1 MSRVSGG
8 EDPRYGR
15 TANVNDAVAAYLA
28 QHVRPT
34 LRTAQAVERRLRK
47 NVLAVIGGVP
57 LGELHRRDINRVLTP
72 ILARGA
78 RVEAARVF
86 EDMRAFLGWAVSRG
100 DLDFNPADGV
110 KKPEGSQARERVL
123 SDAEIATL
131 WNGLEEALPRSPVVR
146 DVIRLCLLKGQRV
159 GEVAGIGLEELD
171 AKKRLWT
178 IPAARSKN
186 KHAHAVPLTDQSVA
200 LAELMAGAAKMPTH
214 AIDKIVRRAQA
225 HFGLPH
231 WTMHDLRRTVAT
243 RMAELGISPIV
254 LAHVVNHRSI
264 SKAGVTLGV
273 YSQYTYEKEKR
284 EALELWG
291 DRLGAIVGEGPAKV
305 LPIRRRS

>member
-1 MSRVSGG
+1 M
-8 EDPRYGR
+8 
-15 TANVNDAVAAYLA
+15 AAYLA

-34 LRTAQAVERRLRK
+34 LRTAKAVERRLRK
-47 NVLAVIGGVP
+47 NVLAVIGNVP
-57 LGELHRRDINRVLTP
+57 LGELHRRDINRVSADP
-72 ILARGA
+72 CPRSPRRGGEGI
-78 RVEAARVF
+78 RG
-86 EDMRAFLGWAVSRG
+86 MRAFLGWAVSRG

-123 SDAEIATL
+123 SDAEISTL
-131 WNGLEEALPRSPVVR
+131 WNGLDEALPRSPVVR
-146 DVIRLCLLKGQRV
+146 DVIRLCLLTGQRV

-186 KHAHAVPLTDQSVA
+186 KHAHAVPLTDQSLA
-200 LAELMAGAAKMPTH
+200 LAELMAAAAKMPTH
-214 AIDKIVRRAQA
+214 AVDKIVRRAQE
-225 HFGLPH
+225 HFGLAH
-231 WTMHDLRRTVAT
+231 WTMHDLRRTVVT

-254 LAHVVNHRSI
+254 LAHVVNHRSV

-284 EALELWG
+284 EALELWAK
-291 DRLGAIVGEGPAKV
+291 RLDAIVGEGAAGCCPFGGAANAGG
-305 LPIRRRS
+305 